1 MSFYERLSPQDVS
14 FLYAESPTA
23 QMHVG
28 SLTMLDEA
36 DFGYEDLC
44 ASIEAKLGSAP
55 RLRRK
60 LMWVPYRQGRPV
72 WVDDPDFDIRYHVRH
87 TGLPHPGGRAELL
100 TLFGR
105 VMSVP
110 LDRHRPL
117 WEVWLVDQPEGGKSV
132 IYKIHHAMVDGISG
146 VDLALVL
153 FDVAPDAR
161 PPELVPFQPQEAP
174 DKQRLLVESVL
185 ERLTRPAEMARGLRA
200 AARTPRKA
208 LEAANRRLSGI
219 LSLGGSMQAVPE
231 TSLWREVGGHRRFE
245 TVSLPLADVKAV
257 KSRYGVTVN
266 DVVLAM
272 VSGGLR
278 HYLLERGDVV
288 EGVGMKVMVPV
299 SVRPQ
304 EDRGTYGNQVSMML
318 VTLPVG
324 EPDAK
329 ATLDAINAQTQTLK
343 ESHEAEGADSL
354 MRTFDY
360 LPMFFLNLA
369 ARGATAQRVVNLVVT
384 NVPGPQF
391 PLYCIGARMREAYPY
406 VPLLGRLSVGVAVLS
421 YDGQLNFGLT
431 GDWDTTADL
440 AVFAE
445 GIEKALGNL
454 R

>member
-28 SLTMLDEA
+28 SLTLLDRPES
-36 DFGYEDLC
+36 GYDELC
-44 ASIEAKLGSAP
+44 ELIVAKLPLAP

-60 LMWVPYRQGRPV
+60 LMWVPYGQGRPV
-72 WVDDPDFDIRYHVRH
+72 WVDDADFDIRYHVRH
-87 TGLPHPGGRAELL
+87 TGLPQPGGRAELL

-110 LDRHRPL
+110 LDRKRPL
-117 WEVWLVDQPEGGKSV
+117 WEVWLVDQPDGDKSL

-153 FDVAPDAR
+153 FDMSADSPGPARVEFEPEPAPS
-161 PPELVPFQPQEAP
+161 
-174 DKQRLLVESVL
+174 KGRLFVESVT
-185 ERLTRPAEMARGLRA
+185 ERFTKPAEVVRSVRA
-200 AARTPRKA
+200 AARTPRYA
-208 LEAANRRLSGI
+208 FDVAARRLRG
-219 LSLGGSMQAVPE
+219 LASLGGSLQSSPE
-231 TSLWREVGGHRRFE
+231 TSLSRTVGGHRRFE
-245 TVSLPLADVKAV
+245 TVSLSLADVKNV
-257 KSRYGVTVN
+257 KSARGVTVN

-272 VSGGLR
+272 VTGGLR
-278 HYLLERGDVV
+278 HYLLDRGDVV
-288 EGVGMKVMVPV
+288 EGVGLKAMVPV
-299 SVRPQ
+299 SVRPDQ
-304 EDRGTYGNQVSMML
+304 DRGALGNQVSMML

-324 EPDAK
+324 EPDMGAV
-329 ATLDAINAQTQTLK
+329 LDTIHAQTAVLK

-354 MRTFDY
+354 MRSFDY

-369 ARGATAQRVVNLVVT
+369 ARGAARQRVISLVVT

-391 PLYCIGARMREAYPY
+391 PLYCLGAEMREAYPY
-406 VPLLGRLSVGVAVLS
+406 VPLLGQVSVGVAVLS
-421 YDGQLNFGLT
+421 YNGQLNFGLS
-431 GDWDTTADL
+431 GDWDTAADL